1 MKKASSL
8 IILVFFAAL
17 IGQVEAQVRGHY
29 NQSNYAQG
37 HNGYHQNLPNQVITE
52 NVNQMLRMGES
63 RSVAELLRL
72 SLNDSRSLSV
82 QSITLTASARG
93 QAQVEI
99 YNKGRSQSG
108 PQFIRGRMNQV
119 TFPLPAGT
127 NIEDLELR
135 VQSEILL
142 DSMSAQVQNSYPAP
156 SPFPGRMQPMS
167 GQMLRLDLRE
177 EIRYSGVIDL
187 KRIIEQQLG
196 ITLVGAQIE
205 RIAVQGMVLRGMGA
219 SVQVAMNNHS
229 VGPIKTL
236 SPSQGVTPIP
246 LNTFEEVQSSLVL
259 VVQGDVVISQVNI
272 RVGQVR
278 ILQPLPQR
286 PERIQ
291 VSQQVS
297 AGRPLELSRLLP
309 YENRLVS
316 SISLEGR
323 TIQTSQAEVAL
334 ISLGQILT
342 STIVTQIP
350 MKSVLQL
357 LRPMPVRDLRL
368 ESFSPV
374 MIDTLEISFR

>member
-1 MKKASSL
+1 MNKASSL

-17 IGQVEAQVRGHY
+17 IGQVDAQVGGHY
-29 NQSNYAQG
+29 YENNYAQG
-37 HNGYHQNLPNQVITE
+37 QNQYLTNQVITE
-52 NVNQMLRMGES
+52 NVNQILRMGES

-82 QSITLTASARG
+82 QSITISASARG

-99 YNKGRSQSG
+99 YIRGRSQSG

-142 DSMSAQVQNSYPAP
+142 DSISAQVQSSYPAP
-156 SPFPGRMQPMS
+156 TPLPGRMQPMS

-205 RIAVQGMVLRGMGA
+205 RIAVQGMVLRGVGA

-259 VVQGDVVISQVNI
+259 FVQGDVIISQVNI
-272 RVGQVR
+272 RLGQVR
-278 ILQPLPQR
+278 IIQPEPQR

-291 VSQQVS
+291 VSQQIS
-297 AGRPLELSRLLP
+297 ASRPLELSRLLP
-309 YENRLVS
+309 FENRLIS
-316 SISLEGR
+316 SISLEAR
-323 TIQTSQAEVAL
+323 ALQSSQAEVAL

-342 STIVTQIP
+342 SSIVTQVP
-350 MKSVLQL
+350 MKSFLRL

-368 ESFSPV
+368 ESFSPI
-374 MIDTLEISFR
+374 MIDTLEVSYR

>member
-1 MKKASSL
+1 
-8 IILVFFAAL
+8 
-17 IGQVEAQVRGHY
+17 
-29 NQSNYAQG
+29 
-37 HNGYHQNLPNQVITE
+37 
-52 NVNQMLRMGES
+52 
-63 RSVAELLRL
+63 
-72 SLNDSRSLSV
+72 
-82 QSITLTASARG
+82 
-93 QAQVEI
+93 
-99 YNKGRSQSG
+99 
-108 PQFIRGRMNQV
+108 
-119 TFPLPAGT
+119 
-127 NIEDLELR
+127 
-135 VQSEILL
+135 
-142 DSMSAQVQNSYPAP
+142 
-156 SPFPGRMQPMS
+156 MQPMS

-205 RIAVQGMVLRGMGA
+205 RIAVQGMVLRGIGA

-309 YENRLVS
+309 LENRLVS